1 MSYYAGQDI
10 DAMFEK
16 SRGSRST
23 GTKQCPII
31 GIYGLGGIGKS
42 NLCQIAYNKFVTEFC
57 GRAYLIDIGNKT
69 KSSLES
75 QREVLRALTGAHV
88 ELLNSVTDVDK
99 VM

>member
-1 MSYYAGQDI
+1 VGQDI

-16 SRGSRST
+16 SKGSRLT
-23 GTKQCPII
+23 GTLQCPII
-31 GIYGLGGIGKS
+31 GIYGLGGIGKT
-42 NLCQIAYNKFVTEFC
+42 NLCQIAYNKFVGEFR
-57 GRAYLIDIGNKT
+57 GRAYLIEISSKT

-75 QREVLRALTGAHV
+75 QREVLRALTGAHD